1 MSTSPPDRL
10 HHLRRFLS
18 ESPWAM
24 LPTALAVLVEIVE
37 RRALGVRL
45 SDDEIAARVEAARR
59 TPPPAATPGSIAV
72 VPILGAIIPRAML
85 FDGEKISEANSA
97 EFIGRAFSAVLA
109 DPNVAAILLD
119 VDSPGGNV
127 QGIPELAA
135 TIRSA
140 RGQKPVVAVVNHTAA
155 SAAYWLASQADEIVV
170 TPSGE
175 VGSIGVFTVHD
186 DLSAAAEKAGVR
198 RTYIAAGAHKVEG
211 NPFEPLSD
219 ATRQYLQQRVDAVHD
234 EFVRD
239 IARGRRV
246 SQQTVRETFGQ
257 GRMVKASDALKLG
270 MADRIGTFQETVDRL
285 AARGE
290 RAAGL
295 RASGQKPAIL
305 AAEPGAGAPDQAAL
319 AAEADTIHQVGDR
332 VRVKAGREHDEMTR
346 EATGTIVE
354 ISTSALGIQFDGM
367 EGTHKWYVDEELESA
382 ESESEGDEHE
392 GAAVTSD
399 ERDRFRLRLALG
411 GGA

>member
-45 SDDEIAARVEAARR
+45 ADDEIEARIEGARRAPSPVATPGTIAVLPIFGPIVPRANVVQDISGPKATSAELVEAAFR
-59 TPPPAATPGSIAV
+59 AA
-72 VPILGAIIPRAML
+72 
-85 FDGEKISEANSA
+85 
-97 EFIGRAFSAVLA
+97 LA
-109 DPNVAAILLD
+109 DTNVSSILLD

-135 TIRSA
+135 TLRSA

-239 IARGRRV
+239 VARGRRV

-285 AARGE
+285 AARNA
-290 RAAGL
+290 RAAGA
-295 RASGQKPAIL
+295 RAEGANFEFTAADYLEFFGRELQPFDEVADESAAPAEQ
-305 AAEPGAGAPDQAAL
+305 AAEPAPETA
-319 AAEADTIHQVGDR
+319 
-332 VRVKAGREHDEMTR
+332 
-346 EATGTIVE
+346 
-354 ISTSALGIQFDGM
+354 
-367 EGTHKWYVDEELESA
+367 
-382 ESESEGDEHE
+382 
-392 GAAVTSD
+392 SD